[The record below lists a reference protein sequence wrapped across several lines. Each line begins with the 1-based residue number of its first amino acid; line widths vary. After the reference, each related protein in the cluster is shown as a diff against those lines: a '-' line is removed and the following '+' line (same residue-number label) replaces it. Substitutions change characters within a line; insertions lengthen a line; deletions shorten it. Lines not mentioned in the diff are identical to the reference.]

1 MMSFF
6 WSITH
11 NSTFVLLKL
20 CLFLFQKNR
29 EVHCKMD
36 EDQKKCGGIS
46 LVGIIAILVSLA
58 CIIIGAIN
66 IDFDQT
72 EFTDQ
77 DIISTCKA
85 QTKIPFY
92 LVVAGVLNIM
102 LMVLR
107 LIFQVRFFP
116 ISNWIIM
123 TFLKCLIVSIETKWC
138 HCFYWNK
145 ISTLFENDDFCT
157 KNQIWQNFTRWH
169 NWIFSPKLEDISS

>member
-1 MMSFF
+1 
-6 WSITH
+6 
-11 NSTFVLLKL
+11 
-20 CLFLFQKNR
+20 
-29 EVHCKMD
+29 MD

-145 ISTLFENDDFCT
+145 MYAQCLKITQNVAFEFLILAFSTNFFPIKSDLSGNTVWPQASDF
-157 KNQIWQNFTRWH
+157 Q
-169 NWIFSPKLEDISS
+169 KLAKMDHLRHF

>member
-6 WSITH
+6 WSTYSQKHVCPFKTLFI
-11 NSTFVLLKL
+11 FVSEKSWSAS
-20 CLFLFQKNR
+20 R
-29 EVHCKMD
+29 MMD

-107 LIFQVRFFP
+107 LVFQVRFCP

-123 TFLKCLIVSIETKWC
+123 TFLSVLLFRLKQNDVIVSIETKC
-138 HCFYWNK
+138 PPHYSKTMIFVQK
-145 ISTLFENDDFCT
+145 I
-157 KNQIWQNFTRWH
+157 NF
-169 NWIFSPKLEDISS
+169 D

>member
-1 MMSFF
+1 MG
-6 WSITH
+6 
-11 NSTFVLLKL
+11 K
-20 CLFLFQKNR
+20 KNR
-29 EVHCKMD
+29 EVHYMMD

-107 LIFQVRFFP
+107 LVFQRCCRKCGEPGEENKVCNSLNFLCQFSCFTFYDLLALA
-116 ISNWIIM
+116 ITIIWLVIGSSW
-123 TFLKCLIVSIETKWC
+123 TIIAGWVFVVLAFVFGLLAK
-138 HCFYWNK
+138 
-145 ISTLFENDDFCT
+145 FCT
-157 KNQIWQNFTRWH
+157 CFWNI
-169 NWIFSPKLEDISS
+169 LC

>member
-1 MMSFF
+1 
-6 WSITH
+6 
-11 NSTFVLLKL
+11 
-20 CLFLFQKNR
+20 
-29 EVHCKMD
+29 MD

-107 LIFQVRFFP
+107 LIFQVRF
-116 ISNWIIM
+116 SQ
-123 TFLKCLIVSIETKWC
+123 FLIE
-138 HCFYWNK
+138 
-145 ISTLFENDDFCT
+145 L
-157 KNQIWQNFTRWH
+157 
-169 NWIFSPKLEDISS
+169 